1 MAEQAQVLRDLGSG
15 WQECLD
21 TQGVFYFNSVT
32 GQSQDTLPQEFAKVE
47 PVYQQEVQPEAP
59 YAVQGVQGVQGQP
72 AGPEEATVKMQ
83 LGVWSICEDNQG
95 EFYHN
100 ATTGQTFDQPP
111 PELLELYEQSQGGPA
126 VDAQPAPVYHQAA
139 APVCQAA
146 APAYQASAP
155 AYEASAPVGMSKE
168 KPVEQEE
175 ATVKMT
181 VGVWSVCEDQQGE
194 YYHNGT
200 TGQTFDSPP
209 PEFVELLQGSQ
220 WAAHDA
226 PVYQAQAAP
235 VYQSSVSQGVP
246 VYHTASV
253 AQGLSVYR
261 TPGAQGAPVYQVS
274 TVAQH
279 APVQQTVPINSTV
292 ALTTAT
298 TSPAVFHVAS
308 ADQSPML
315 QMSSSQLNPQY
326 VHHQPTHQQSLS
338 VYPAAPGPSPQ
349 HVSQGVYK
357 PAGDHA
363 QVHSVRSN
371 MNPCC

>member
-1 MAEQAQVLRDLGSG
+1 LFLPLLHFAPLSHMAGQAQVLRDLGSG

-21 TQGVFYFNSVT
+21 SQGVFYFNSLT
-32 GQSQDTLPQEFAKVE
+32 GQSEDSLPQGVAGASL
-47 PVYQQEVQPEAP
+47 VYQHQQVAAQVQPAQYTAAP
-59 YAVQGVQGVQGQP
+59 YPATACQLQGVQ
-72 AGPEEATVKMQ
+72 
-83 LGVWSICEDNQG
+83 
-95 EFYHN
+95 
-100 ATTGQTFDQPP
+100 
-111 PELLELYEQSQGGPA
+111 
-126 VDAQPAPVYHQAA
+126 AQPL
-139 APVCQAA
+139 
-146 APAYQASAP
+146 
-155 AYEASAPVGMSKE
+155 
-168 KPVEQEE
+168 QEE